1 MVTHQLKHES
11 SLVVI
16 PSESLHLRFVA
27 SKEILD
33 MYRTVKNPNERYLTG
48 TVIGGAK
55 VEQPVKSHPQKN
67 RDTFVE
73 DIAGYFCWL
82 SREYVEPRVVGK
94 WEHPA
99 NQTKKM
105 GIFYFAH

>member
-16 PSESLHLRFVA
+16 PSESLHLRFVVF
-27 SKEILD
+27 KEIID
-33 MYRTVKNPNERYLTG
+33 MYRTVKNSNESYLTG
-48 TVIGGAK
+48 AVVGGAK

-67 RDTFVE
+67 HDTFVE

-82 SREYVEPRVVGK
+82 SSK
-94 WEHPA
+94 
-99 NQTKKM
+99 
-105 GIFYFAH
+105 